1 MMLKIAFPIAAIVA
15 SATLAF
21 PGVAMAANEPTRVTI
36 HGPQGD
42 FYGKV
47 KSDKAS
53 CIKERKVKV
62 FKIKNS
68 GPEKIASDISNN
80 EGQWSVGTT
89 GQKNGRFYARAPAVD
104 GCKAGTSETIRLVDG
119 EEQ

>member
-1 MMLKIAFPIAAIVA
+1 MKSKLAYPVAALVA
-15 SATLAF
+15 SAALAF
-21 PGVAMAANEPTRVTI
+21 PGVAVAAETPTKVTI

-53 CIKERKVKV
+53 CVPERKVKV

-68 GPEKIASDISNN
+68 GPEKIAADFSND

-89 GQKNGRFYARAPAVD
+89 GQKNGRFFAKAPATP
-104 GCKAGTSETIRLVDG
+104 GCLAGRSETIRLIDG